1 MFFVF
6 TISFTSILEKL
17 QVEEKYFGRNEADA
31 RLDCLFLFPSSRE
44 KMWMV
49 PWSLDTQSRE
59 ESELKLMQNMV
70 AGFDPRR
77 SSVTRLPFTASNTRI
92 RVPFTLAVA
101 NLVPIT
107 KQRNFLRIYI
117 DWFAASLTGFGT
129 KIFEQLIQCPEMDK
143 SCFLA
148 TNQRLLD

>member
-1 MFFVF
+1 
-6 TISFTSILEKL
+6 
-17 QVEEKYFGRNEADA
+17 
-31 RLDCLFLFPSSRE
+31 
-44 KMWMV
+44 MV

-107 KQRNFLRIYI
+107 KQFFFYEYLYI
-117 DWFAASLTGFGT
+117 DCFTASLTEFGT
-129 KIFEQLIQCPEMDK
+129 KIFKQFIQCPETDK

-148 TNQRLLD
+148 TKQRTKRLKVFLFPQSSQYMNLLSLQNNLLLYNIIIDRHPPRKGQLTL